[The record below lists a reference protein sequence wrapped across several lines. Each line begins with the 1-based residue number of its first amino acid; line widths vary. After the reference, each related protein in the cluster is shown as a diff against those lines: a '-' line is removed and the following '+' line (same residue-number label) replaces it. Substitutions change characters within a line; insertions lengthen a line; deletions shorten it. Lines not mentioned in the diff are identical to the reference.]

1 MSHSGTEGPSLA
13 KLATVLAEPARA
25 QMLTVLMNG
34 QALTA
39 TELANAAGVARP
51 TASDHLARL
60 QAAGL
65 LSMVRQGRH
74 HYFKLAGE
82 EIAEMLEQLAVIAN
96 RAGAAPL
103 VVGPRDAQ
111 LREARVC
118 YDHLAGEHAVAIMDG
133 LLARGALQYDG
144 PRLGLGN
151 HAART
156 FAPLGIDVAALGASR
171 RPPCR
176 ACLDWSERR
185 HHLAGALGQAL
196 LSHILAAGWAK
207 RVKDSRVIAFSDSS
221 VGTLKKWLV
230 SP

>member
-1 MSHSGTEGPSLA
+1 MNHPGTEGPSLA
-13 KLATVLAEPARA
+13 KLAAVLAEPARA

-51 TASDHLARL
+51 TASDHLAKL

-65 LSMVRQGRH
+65 LAVEQQGRH
-74 HYFKLAGE
+74 RYFRLASHE
-82 EIAEMLEQLAVIAN
+82 VAEMLEQLAVIAD

-103 VVGPRDAQ
+103 VVGPRDAR

-118 YDHLAGEHAVAIMDG
+118 YDHLAGEHAVALMDG
-133 LLARGALQYDG
+133 LLARKALQYQG
-144 PRLGLGN
+144 PQLQLGRNAKSVFGS
-151 HAART
+151 
-156 FAPLGIDVAALGASR
+156 LGIDLSALGKSR
-171 RPPCR
+171 RPVCR

-196 LSHILAAGWAK
+196 LTRIIDAGWAK
-207 RVKDSRVIAFSDSS
+207 RSKDSRVIVFSAA
-221 VGTLKKWLV
+221 GERNLRAWRE
-230 SP
+230 